1 MVSPGFRLHYCEI
14 YTTFSD
20 VKIYRGIGL
29 TDEQMAAL
37 VAVDEAVPTETTE
50 EIAAAPQTF
59 DAGVIAAVCAV
70 VSAAGY
76 ALSKKR

>member
-1 MVSPGFRLHYCEI
+1 MVPLGFRLHYCVI
-14 YTTFSD
+14 DTTFSD

-29 TDEQMAAL
+29 TDEQLAGP
-37 VAVDEAVPTETTE
+37 VAVDEAVATETAE